1 MIILGDAQGVTFAQL
16 SLVVDFI
23 YTGSV
28 TVPRD
33 AVDTVTRVAE
43 LLGVRGLVPAQVIL
57 SAQWV
62 Y

>member
-23 YTGSV
+23 YTGAV

-33 AVDTVTRVAE
+33 V
-43 LLGVRGLVPAQVIL
+43 VPQKNP
-57 SAQWV
+57 SEGS
-62 Y
+62 